1 MKSSG
6 RAILSAWL
14 SAVFL
19 FCCFPCFSADAQL
32 PGYRE
37 TIQGL
42 SQQVHEQLDGLREQS
57 RNLTEQ
63 LRIAESELA
72 LSSAQVSALKTE
84 LTDLN
89 TCLASTNRKLADY
102 STKLTEYE
110 VKLKARA
117 RIIRTGI
124 ALLVLF
130 ILVRAVLILLKLKF
144 GIKIPYWVN
153 LIL

>member
-1 MKSSG
+1 MSRIMTRFYPVLLLACWFFALRSSG
-6 RAILSAWL
+6 QAASR
-14 SAVFL
+14 
-19 FCCFPCFSADAQL
+19 PD
-32 PGYRE
+32 YRE
-37 TIQGL
+37 TMQDL
-42 SQQVHEQLDGLREQS
+42 SLQVHEQLDGLREQS

-72 LSSAQVSALKTE
+72 LSSAQVSALQTE

-89 TCLASTNRKLADY
+89 TCLENTNRKLADY